1 MCAPAENCA
10 FRDPSARRAATLCS
24 NQGDGDVKI
33 DAHTR
38 EVLAAYLGVDG
49 KRVRD
54 ETLLREELGV
64 DVMDLARAACRFEE
78 DHNLRDEVP
87 AVLLADVRTVR
98 EFIELVDGWHRDTLL
113 ELEPATQR
121 NGHTLDDDDD
131 GPATEAKPLSAGH
144 ACTGA

>member
-1 MCAPAENCA
+1 M
-10 FRDPSARRAATLCS
+10 
-24 NQGDGDVKI
+24 KI

-49 KRVRD
+49 ARVRD

-78 DHNLRDEVP
+78 DHNLREEVP

-98 EFIELVDGWHRDTLL
+98 EFIELVEGWERDTLL
-113 ELEPATQR
+113 EIEPVTLR
-121 NGHTLDDDDD
+121 NGTS
-131 GPATEAKPLSAGH
+131 G
-144 ACTGA
+144 